1 MLENYPQMV
10 INDLFEEGDR
20 DYHFFYEFFGFVGY
34 IYPDPYM
41 KNPID
46 LNKNAQQQLADVFL
60 LTSFLIA
67 SNAYVGFHMEEY
79 GKLGRTFSTP
89 KAFED
94 FIQKSAAD
102 DANYFE
108 RITTQDRYT
117 VGLAK
122 IQKGAK
128 APLITPEIQKI
139 FGDVSSGTTNE
150 SSLKK
155 PLGSWKKFWR
165 R

>member
-1 MLENYPQMV
+1 MV

-34 IYPDPYM
+34 IYPEPYM

-67 SNAYVGFHMEEY
+67 SNAYVGFHMKEY
-79 GKLGRTFSTP
+79 GKLDRTFSTP
-89 KAFED
+89 KAFDD

-102 DANYFE
+102 DPNYFE
-108 RITTQDRYT
+108 RITAEDRYT
-117 VGLAK
+117 VGLVK
-122 IQKGAK
+122 IQAGAK
-128 APLITPEIQKI
+128 APPITPEIQKI
-139 FGDVSSGTTNE
+139 FGAFSSGTTNE
-150 SSLKK
+150 SPLEK